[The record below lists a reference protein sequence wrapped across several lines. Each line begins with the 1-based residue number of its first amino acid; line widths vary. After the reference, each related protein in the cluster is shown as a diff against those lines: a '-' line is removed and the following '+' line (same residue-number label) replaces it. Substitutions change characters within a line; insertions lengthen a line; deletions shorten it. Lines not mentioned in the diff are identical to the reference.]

1 MNKVVETLLERVAN
15 WPEEA
20 QAELVK
26 SIVDIETRHF
36 GVYKLNDEERAAIKE
51 ALQEAERGEFVPDEV
66 VAAFFKRVGV

>member
-1 MNKVVETLLERVAN
+1 MNKVVETLLERAAN

-20 QAELVK
+20 QAEPVK

-51 ALQEAERGEFVPDEV
+51 ALREAERGEFVPDEV